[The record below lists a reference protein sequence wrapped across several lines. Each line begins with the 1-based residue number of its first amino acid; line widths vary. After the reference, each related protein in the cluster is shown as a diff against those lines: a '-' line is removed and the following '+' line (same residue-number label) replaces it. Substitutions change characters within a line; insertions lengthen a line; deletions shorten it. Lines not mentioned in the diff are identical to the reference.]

1 MAYWRIQAFPYAEPQ
16 VLEAVV
22 AAASDLGFG
31 ISHVD
36 QAGGHVRL
44 TQARPLG
51 APEWP
56 LEVAVTDSG
65 LGTTLVRVSW
75 DPPGS
80 LRWLPPSPAR
90 KVARLHRLCLAY
102 LRSGKFD

>member
-1 MAYWRIQAFPYAEPQ
+1 MAHWRIQTLPYPPLH
-16 VLEAVV
+16 VLEAAV

-31 ISHVD
+31 IKQVD
-36 QAGGHVRL
+36 QAGGHLHL
-44 TQARPLG
+44 TCLRPWG

-56 LEVAVTDSG
+56 LELAVTDSG

-90 KVARLHRLCLAY
+90 KVAGLHRLCLAY
-102 LRSGKFD
+102 LRSWYPG